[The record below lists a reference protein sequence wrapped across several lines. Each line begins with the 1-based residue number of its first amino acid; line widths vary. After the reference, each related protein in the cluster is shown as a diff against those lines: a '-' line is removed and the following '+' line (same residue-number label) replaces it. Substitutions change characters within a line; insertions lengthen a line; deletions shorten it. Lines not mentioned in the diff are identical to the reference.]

1 SPEQLLPGVT
11 TVGDALHA
19 ASGGRGRV
27 FSLSIKDRTAVL
39 MGGRNPTGVYCFD
52 TRDGR
57 FHTGE
62 FYREQPHPWV
72 EQFNKSG
79 RVDKWFGMN
88 WERLKPE
95 TDYNRFAGPDA
106 AAGEA
111 PGRKQGLSFPH
122 PTTGGKVAV
131 GPEYYEAVET
141 SPLGN
146 ELLFE
151 LAKTAVTS
159 ERLGTNGTSDL
170 LCVSFSSND
179 LIGHY
184 WGPDSHEVMDIT
196 LRSDRLVGEFLKFLD
211 ETVGPNQYVVV
222 ITADHGVCPI
232 PEQKHLPTAARV
244 KTTEAIS
251 SLAAALDEKFG
262 PGPTGP
268 TRWLEA
274 TDFADRIWP
283 WIFLSRKAIA
293 TRGLNPTFDEACE
306 FTAEWLGNRPYMLCA
321 FTRKQIEAN
330 APPLAPGREVEVRA
344 VFERVKLAYHPDRCG
359 DVIAVVKPGVLVTPY
374 PAGTSHGTPH
384 DYDTHVP
391 VLVYGA
397 GVPAMGKRS
406 ERVSS
411 LIVAPTVAW
420 GLGIHPPT
428 GAVERVPDEL
438 NK

>member
-1 SPEQLLPGVT
+1 
-11 TVGDALHA
+11 
-19 ASGGRGRV
+19 
-27 FSLSIKDRTAVL
+27 
-39 MGGRNPTGVYCFD
+39 
-52 TRDGR
+52 
-57 FHTGE
+57 
-62 FYREQPHPWV
+62 V

-146 ELLFE
+146 ELLFG
-151 LAKTAVTS
+151 LAKTAGTS
-159 ERLGTNGTSDL
+159 GGLRTDRTSDL

-283 WIFLSRKAIA
+283 WVLS
-293 TRGLNPTFDEACE
+293 
-306 FTAEWLGNRPYMLCA
+306 
-321 FTRKQIEAN
+321 
-330 APPLAPGREVEVRA
+330 GREGAPARGPHPAVQRSLRVPWGGAGDPTVHPLRVPPQADRGNPPAVGAGPRGGGARRVRA
-344 VFERVKLAYHPDRCG
+344 GEV
-359 DVIAVVKPGVLVTPY
+359 
-374 PAGTSHGTPH
+374 
-384 DYDTHVP
+384 
-391 VLVYGA
+391 
-397 GVPAMGKRS
+397 GVPPGP
-406 ERVSS
+406 
-411 LIVAPTVAW
+411 LW
-420 GLGIHPPT
+420 GCDRRG
-428 GAVERVPDEL
+428 
-438 NK
+438 